1 MLICLSH
8 CNKNFRKHN
17 WNVKSK
23 YFDWII
29 FCSVSLYSLAISNK
43 EKKHTRRTGNTALRF
58 NNHLTLEMTLQCKQP
73 HFLWAQKQPLAVF
86 SSCCLAQCWI
96 QTWFPHMAAQVS
108 LQSYSFHILVARV
121 LGGYNKRIA
130 LFRYYYNFKRNR
142 LFVRISEINATCR
155 KNLLK
160 LIIR

>member
-8 CNKNFRKHN
+8 CNKNFRKHDRN
-17 WNVKSK
+17 IKSK
-23 YFDWII
+23 CFNWSV
-29 FCSVSLYSLAISNK
+29 FCSVSLHSLAICNK
-43 EKKHTRRTGNTALRF
+43 EKKHIGRIANTALHF
-58 NNHLTLEMTLQCKQP
+58 SNHFTLEMTSQCKQP

-96 QTWFPHMAAQVS
+96 QTWFPHTAAQVS

-130 LFRYYYNFKRNR
+130 LFKYFYNFKKDG
-142 LFVRISEINATCR
+142 LFVRISEINASCK
-155 KNLLK
+155 KNLLQ
-160 LIIR
+160 LIIW